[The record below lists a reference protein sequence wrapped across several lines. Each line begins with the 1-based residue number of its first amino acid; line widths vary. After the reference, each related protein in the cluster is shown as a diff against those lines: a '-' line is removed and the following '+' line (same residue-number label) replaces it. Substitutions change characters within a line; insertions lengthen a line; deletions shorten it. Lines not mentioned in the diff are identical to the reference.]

1 VGGYVIAITPS
12 ILWLSFGIFLII
24 LEFSQLPGI
33 GFLFLGFGAITT
45 AIIANY
51 LQAENILIQFAYFG
65 ILSITWFALLWY
77 PMKKFIYQNDNI
89 HPRES
94 FDIVGSRVTVIKND
108 IKAGSLG
115 QVLWSGTVMNARLV
129 GTINNDIAKVDDTLI
144 VMEVKGN
151 TLFCQ
156 KTEGQS

>member
-1 VGGYVIAITPS
+1 MIAITPS
-12 ILWLSFGIFLII
+12 ILWLSFGIFLIV

-51 LQAENILIQFAYFG
+51 LQAETILIQFAYFG
-65 ILSITWFALLWY
+65 ISSIAWFALLWY
-77 PMKKFIYQNDNI
+77 PMKKFIYQSDNA
-89 HPRES
+89 HTRES
-94 FDIVGSRVTVIKND
+94 FDIVGSRVTVVKND
-108 IKAGSLG
+108 IKTGSLG
-115 QVLWSGTVMNARLV
+115 QVLWCGTVMNANFV

-151 TLFCQ
+151 VLFCQ